1 MPSRANREFG
11 WTTRADSGDLIVR
24 SACRQPRL
32 ADTANRLGR
41 ARRNETPPDGN
52 VSLGFP
58 DTLAR
63 RRRRAFAEE
72 VGTELRPGPPTD
84 DDDDPHE
91 PDEHPRS
98 SAVFRTAQARPR
110 SSSRWAPMS
119 RLG

>member
-11 WTTRADSGDLIVR
+11 WMTRRTGCGER
-24 SACRQPRL
+24 E
-32 ADTANRLGR
+32 
-41 ARRNETPPDGN
+41 ETKRPLTGAS
-52 VSLGFP
+52 SLGFP